1 MKTAPE
7 IGQILYFW
15 KISWAPSTKW
25 KILIKI
31 GWLGWLCIVSNTSS
45 YCLNIVFFFFGQTK
59 KNLEEGPRKMETER
73 HQTVKNPVVVALQHR
88 APSHHL
94 HLHPLPLR
102 TTKLS
107 LSHPPRSQVT
117 PYVEGVGRW
126 LLIPSRWR
134 LNLIKVCGFT
144 LIFSLSCR
152 MFIRGTE
159 TLFGIMGGHYPCGL
173 AGQATSCCLSTLNR
187 TYMYLLSSTQWQD
200 RTRVLAGPEIIMT
213 LEAPLNPPA
222 LYADNTQTASTRS
235 DEDFGSCRNKRLAA
249 NNNKSL
255 GKVAAKTWPNQTP
268 GGNHSKSYIDW
279 KQRKMTPSR
288 WRMGGKRF
296 TMFID

>member
-1 MKTAPE
+1 MAMYC
-7 IGQILYFW
+7 IQYF
-15 KISWAPSTKW
+15 KLLFKHS
-25 KILIKI
+25 
-31 GWLGWLCIVSNTSS
+31 
-45 YCLNIVFFFFGQTK
+45 FFFGQTK

-152 MFIRGTE
+152 MFISFNSYRIKRHRNLVWHNGGTLPLWFGR
-159 TLFGIMGGHYPCGL
+159 TSNFLLFEHFKPYLHVSSQQYTVTGQNKGIGRSRNNHDL
-173 AGQATSCCLSTLNR
+173 R
-187 TYMYLLSSTQWQD
+187 SST
-200 RTRVLAGPEIIMT
+200 
-213 LEAPLNPPA
+213 
-222 LYADNTQTASTRS
+222 
-235 DEDFGSCRNKRLAA
+235 
-249 NNNKSL
+249 
-255 GKVAAKTWPNQTP
+255 
-268 GGNHSKSYIDW
+268 
-279 KQRKMTPSR
+279 
-288 WRMGGKRF
+288 
-296 TMFID
+296 